1 MSPVE
6 RSSSRMLHTI
16 NLLRF
21 TAVVFL
27 LVNVAAGVRAQ
38 SPAPTPTPT
47 PTPASSGISLAPARV
62 EVEMQSG
69 SEMTLVVNLDYHS
82 IDDNSQP
89 IRIVASLNDWTIDR
103 TGQVQFERANT
114 LPNSASSWLIY
125 SPAETTVIPGNLHA
139 IRVTISVPRDAAPG
153 DHLSALIVE
162 QRPDNLKL
170 NQNRRQMVI
179 RYRMAAVFYIKV
191 PQLRRQGSLESL
203 HAETNGEQVII
214 TPVLKNAGN
223 SVIRPITSLKVT
235 NSAGVALVDL
245 PQKESLPVLGGAEL
259 IQPLVLETHLAPGTY
274 SVKYRVDFQDGN
286 RPIEG
291 ITELVIQESQRT
303 SNGPPKTGVGAVANE

>member
-62 EVEMQSG
+62 EVEMQPG

-139 IRVTISVPRDAAPG
+139 IRVTISVPKDATPG